1 MTEQEA
7 NARLEA
13 AGWDSEPTVTEVDFN
28 WYEAD
33 SATVNGR
40 GGERRQAF
48 GATPQDA
55 IEHLVASVEESAKLR
70 DRWNRAHD
78 LVHRFFPLVLRVI
91 DAAKG
96 EAEWPDGESAD
107 QSFTALSD
115 EWDEI
120 EKGVDPSEL
129 ATDVATLR
137 AEEARLRE
145 VIAQAT
151 SGLQRWCDGYYQG
164 PSLTQ
169 ILAILKEVSHD

>member
-1 MTEQEA
+1 VAADERVPAILELMAAYPIEGVSVAMKRHLALAILNYTDTQ
-7 NARLEA
+7 NPSRLA
-13 AGWDSEPTVTEVDFN
+13 M
-28 WYEAD
+28 
-33 SATVNGR
+33 
-40 GGERRQAF
+40 
-48 GATPQDA
+48 
-55 IEHLVASVEESAKLR
+55 AKLR

-78 LVHRFFPLVLRVI
+78 LVHRFFPLVRRVI